1 MQKAAP
7 SRVRLMQVWGGLGPL
22 SGEGELQR
30 FDRITILGEA
40 VIFAEGGDCVAQ
52 GEAAVGLHAHGALGQ
67 VLSP

>member
-1 MQKAAP
+1 MILKLNVVALP
-7 SRVRLMQVWGGLGPL
+7 VSGLQLSLL

-30 FDRITILGEA
+30 LHRITILGEA
-40 VIFAEGGDCVAQ
+40 VIFAEGGDCVTQ